1 MISKDELEYLAQI
14 SKINLSE
21 DEAKKFPQQ
30 LDKTIEYID
39 ILEELVSDDSSVLDL
54 QEMKFDE
61 LRDDVVRMS
70 GGLRIIKNLTE
81 DGFLRGPKMK

>member
-21 DEAKKFPQQ
+21 DEAKKFPEQ

-39 ILEELVSDDSSVLDL
+39 ILEELASDDSNVLDL

-70 GGLRIIKNLTE
+70 GDYG
-81 DGFLRGPKMK
+81 

>member
-21 DEAKKFPQQ
+21 DEAKKFPEQ

-39 ILEELVSDDSSVLDL
+39 ILEELASDESITLDL
-54 QEMKFDE
+54 HEINFDE
-61 LRDDVVRMS
+61 LRDDVVKKS
-70 GGLRIIKNLTE
+70 DGQPIIKNLTE
-81 DGFLRGPKMK
+81 EGFLRGPKMK

>member
-39 ILEELVSDDSSVLDL
+39 ILEELASDDSSVLDL
-54 QEMKFDE
+54 QEMNFDE

-70 GGLRIIKNLTE
+70 GGLRITKNLTE